1 MNVNFEMAI
10 QYINLESYDKAVE
23 ALGKAIEEEK
33 AGGNEQGAI
42 EYTCVLG
49 ELLADL
55 GEKEKAAVEFLK
67 VTEYCN
73 RTNSLPKQARIAKDF
88 LDFFN
93 GSTKPISA
101 PINILGMTSKGF
113 ISQQQRRKKK

>member
-10 QYINLESYDKAVE
+10 QYINLEDYGKAVE
-23 ALGKAIEEEK
+23 ALAKAIEEEK
-33 AGGNEQGAI
+33 TGGNEQAAI

-55 GEKEKAAVEFLK
+55 GEKEKAATEFLK
-67 VTEYCN
+67 VTEYCS
-73 RTNSLPKQARIAKDF
+73 RTNSLPKQAKIAKDF
-88 LDFFN
+88 LDFIS

-101 PINILGMTSKGF
+101 PVNILGMTSKGF